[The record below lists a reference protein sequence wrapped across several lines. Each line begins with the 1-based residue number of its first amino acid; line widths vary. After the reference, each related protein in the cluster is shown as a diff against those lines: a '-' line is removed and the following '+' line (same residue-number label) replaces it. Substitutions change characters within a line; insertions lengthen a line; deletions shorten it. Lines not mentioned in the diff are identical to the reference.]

1 MRYRG
6 KKDIFAITT
15 KKLENLQPDNQ
26 FVVQPESTVTKRFK
40 KLKQTTNN
48 FKEVNSII
56 KKDQRKP

>member
-26 FVVQPESTVTKRFK
+26 FVV
-40 KLKQTTNN
+40 
-48 FKEVNSII
+48 
-56 KKDQRKP
+56 